1 MSEAQDCVG
10 AFIEAV
16 CVPLDA
22 GHASATLEDARAILA
37 SDPGLAGQSIHAAAI
52 LGDSGQVAVKACV
65 DSYWTCRRA
74 ADSVAAL
81 LSAGASVRGVP
92 YPSGF
97 SEVDALLES
106 HGVSRT

>member
-1 MSEAQDCVG
+1 MSEAHDRVG
-10 AFIEAV
+10 AFIEAA

-22 GHASATLEDARAILA
+22 GHASGTLDDAQAILA
-37 SDPGLAGQSIHAAAI
+37 SDPGLAGQSI
-52 LGDSGQVAVKACV
+52 
-65 DSYWTCRRA
+65 
-74 ADSVAAL
+74 SVAAI

-106 HGVSRT
+106 HGAIPR